1 MYDYRQAIE
10 DIMRQEVESGRI
22 AGAGYLLIQGG
33 RERYFGTWGYADRE
47 RQLPISR
54 DTIFRLFSMT
64 KPITAAAVMLL
75 VERGRLDLRDTVG
88 QYLPCFRNQT
98 VWNPEG
104 EPLPAKR
111 ETTIYDLLK

>member
-33 RERYFGTWGYADRE
+33 RERYFGTCGYADRE

-64 KPITAAAVMLL
+64 KPITAAAVLL
-75 VERGRLDLRDTVG
+75 LQDRGGGWICGTRWGST
-88 QYLPCFRNQT
+88 C
-98 VWNPEG
+98 
-104 EPLPAKR
+104 PASGIR
-111 ETTIYDLLK
+111 RYGIRRGSLCR